1 MVVAKR
7 RKAKE
12 MTSWGWRLGGVVLAC
27 FFALGMMAGVSPGGR
42 ALVARLDASSA
53 TLRAQAAEIVAPVI
67 FFWRGLPVVPV
78 RLGAPGA
85 VAIVERRDGFYA
97 LSERNG
103 LAGPISPQA
112 QGDLPVLS
120 GAGVQNASVGELLR
134 DASILVRA
142 EATLSALIS
151 EMRIDDDGE
160 AVLFLVRSQTRLT
173 IDLEAA
179 PLELERASE
188 LLARWQDHQRLVAGL
203 DMTTPGQAVM
213 ELRGIESFER
223 IADEARG
230 TIANGRGITGR

>member
-1 MVVAKR
+1 MVVAQR
-7 RKAKE
+7 QKAKE

-27 FFALGMMAGVSPGGR
+27 FFALGMMAGVSPAGR
-42 ALVARLDASSA
+42 ALVARLNVSSA
-53 TLRAQAAEIVAPVI
+53 RLRAQAAEIVAPVI
-67 FFWRGLPVVPV
+67 FFWRGLPAAPV
-78 RLGAPGA
+78 RLGAPGT

-120 GAGVQNASVGELLR
+120 GGGVQNAPVGELLR

-151 EMRIDDDGE
+151 EMRVDDDGT
-160 AVLFLVRSQTRLT
+160 AIFFLVRSQTRLT
-173 IDLEAA
+173 IDLGAA

-223 IADEARG
+223 IADKARG
-230 TIANGRGITGR
+230 AGANGRGITGR